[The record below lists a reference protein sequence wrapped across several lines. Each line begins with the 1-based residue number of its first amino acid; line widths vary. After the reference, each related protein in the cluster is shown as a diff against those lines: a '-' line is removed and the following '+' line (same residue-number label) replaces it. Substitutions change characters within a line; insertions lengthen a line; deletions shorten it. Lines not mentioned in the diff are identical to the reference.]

1 MKASEAILYEML
13 KDAVVPLKEAIRENY
28 KQIYNCSDEDLPKLD
43 YVSDLLEMA
52 SDICFEWQMKEEI
65 GAIDASRSMD
75 S

>member
-28 KQIYNCSDEDLPKLD
+28 KQIYNCSDEDLPKMD
-43 YVSDLLEMA
+43 YVADLLEMA